1 MTFAGATALQPV
13 AEGILDLARQHDFIP
28 TIRSQG
34 RRRHEHHPPPTRKKR
49 RLRGND
55 RAALLDARR
64 RRGDRRLVDGGG
76 EGDGHACVHRYG
88 RCAFSRR
95 RGDDSQPAGGEIQI
109 GDLLEEAGVQGLAAL
124 DDEGNICAF
133 VWYSDRD
140 YYDRHYYR
148 CWFPVTAPGVYLFAV
163 EVAPGHR
170 GSALILGGQ
179 EHLWERL
186 RTAGHQHARAV
197 VDARNARARK
207 LLEHLGFQPL
217 GWQTRVFTLL
227 GCLRLCHQ
235 PPAVRDQLGSQSGS
249 LAWYRLQHPF
259 RRFP

>member
-1 MTFAGATALQPV
+1 MNPR
-13 AEGILDLARQHDFIP
+13 DLAGKVKRKGLSGTLHHLCARYLYGQRHLLWMERDLALEAPRLQRQHRWRYPPI
-28 TIRSQG
+28 G
-34 RRRHEHHPPPTRKKR
+34 RELLPAFERHFPQH
-49 RLRGND
+49 
-55 RAALLDARR
+55 RAVIGELLD
-64 RRGDRRLVDGGG
+64 
-76 EGDGHACVHRYG
+76 
-88 RCAFSRR
+88 
-95 RGDDSQPAGGEIQI
+95 QT
-109 GDLLEEAGVQGLAAL
+109 GVQGLAAL
-124 DDEGNICAF
+124 DDEGNVCAF

-179 EHLWERL
+179 EHGCGQPATSTPGRWSM
-186 RTAGHQHARAV
+186 RAM
-197 VDARNARARK
+197 RARK

-217 GWQTRVFTLL
+217 GWQTRVFTLF

>member
-1 MTFAGATALQPV
+1 MNPR
-13 AEGILDLARQHDFIP
+13 DLAGKVKRKGLSGSLYHLCARYLYGQRRLLWMERDLTLEAPRLQRQHHWRYPPI
-28 TIRSQG
+28 G
-34 RRRHEHHPPPTRKKR
+34 RELLPAFERHFPQH
-49 RLRGND
+49 
-55 RAALLDARR
+55 RA
-64 RRGDRRLVDGGG
+64 V
-76 EGDGHACVHRYG
+76 
-88 RCAFSRR
+88 
-95 RGDDSQPAGGEIQI
+95 I

-124 DDEGNICAF
+124 DDEGNVCAF

-186 RTAGHQHARAV
+186 RAAGHPHARAV

-217 GWQTRVFTLL
+217 GWQTRVFTLF